1 MSLEIGT
8 VVLKE
13 ALEKKYAVGAF
24 NANGAEY
31 VQAITQAAEEEGSPV
46 IVQISPGATRYL
58 GLEMAVAIVN
68 TAADLVSVPAVLH
81 LDHGVTYEQNINA
94 LKAGFTSLMYD
105 GSELS
110 LEENMEVTAA
120 IVKEAHPLGVPVE
133 AELGKIPKIE
143 EFFDMLPADY
153 DYSYP
158 PPWNIQEEVIKLM
171 AEPDQVEKFVSETGC
186 DSLAAAIGS
195 IHGMK
200 KDIQPL
206 CIERLREIRKRT
218 GRPIVC
224 HGSSGVIRTR
234 KDLEAVKQRVKEV
247 RAKGIDCRIP
257 EGWGC
262 MEDAIKEGLAKINIA
277 TAVSMAYLRGMK
289 EAWDENPDEKDS
301 RKITGP
307 GRDAMKEII
316 KGYMRL
322 FGSSGQIK
330 VTPKAEEPKEVVE
343 GPE

>member
-1 MSLEIGT
+1 MSLEFGT

-13 ALEKKYAVGAF
+13 ALENKYAVGAF

-46 IVQISPGATRYL
+46 IVQISPGATKYL
-58 GLEMAVAIVN
+58 GLEMAVAIVK
-68 TAADLVSVPAVLH
+68 TATEMVSVPAVLH
-81 LDHGVTYEQNINA
+81 LDHGVTYEQNIEA
-94 LKAGFTSLMYD
+94 LDAGFTSLMYD
-105 GSELS
+105 GSEEDF
-110 LEENMEVTAA
+110 EENIRITAA
-120 IVKEAHPLGVPVE
+120 IAKEAHPRNVPVE

-143 EFFDMLPADY
+143 EFVDMLPADY

-158 PPWNIQEEVIKLM
+158 PPQDIQEKVIELM
-171 AEPDQVEKFVSETGC
+171 AKPEDVERFVEQTGC

-200 KDIQPL
+200 NDVQPL
-206 CIERLREIRKRT
+206 YIERLREIRKRT
-218 GRPIVC
+218 DIPIVC
-224 HGSSGVIRTR
+224 HGSSGVIQTR
-234 KDLEAVKQRVKEV
+234 KDLEKLEAQGWK
-247 RAKGIDCRIP
+247 CP

-277 TAVSMAYLRGMK
+277 TRVSMSFLSGMK

-307 GRDAMKEII
+307 GRDAMKETIT
-316 KGYMRL
+316 GYMRL
-322 FGSSGQIK
+322 FGSSGQIEVAPK
-330 VTPKAEEPKEVVE
+330 VEEVEEVPE

>member
-1 MSLEIGT
+1 MPLQNGIIVLE
-8 VVLKE
+8 E
-13 ALEKKYAVGAF
+13 ALKGKYAVGAF

-31 VQAITQAAEEEGSPV
+31 VQAIIQAAEEEGSPV

-58 GLEMAVAIVN
+58 GLSMATAIVKS
-68 TAADLVSVPAVLH
+68 AAESTSVPIVLH
-81 LDHGVTYEQNINA
+81 LDHGVTYEQN
-94 LKAGFTSLMYD
+94 LMCLGAGFTSLMYD
-105 GSELS
+105 GSEKS
-110 LEENMEVTAA
+110 LKENIEITAK
-120 IVKEAHPLGVPVE
+120 IVEQAHPLGVPVE

-158 PPWNIQEEVIKLM
+158 PPQDIQEKVIELM
-171 AEPDQVEKFVSETGC
+171 AKPEDVERFVEKTGC

-200 KDIQPL
+200 NDVQPL
-206 CIERLREIRKRT
+206 YIERLREIRKRT
-218 GRPIVC
+218 DIPIVC
-224 HGSSGVIRTR
+224 HGSSGVIQTR
-234 KDLEAVKQRVKEV
+234 KDVEALEA
-247 RAKGIDCRIP
+247 KGWKLP
-257 EGWGC
+257 KGWGC

-277 TAVSMAYLRGMK
+277 TAVSMTFLRGMK
-289 EAWDENPDEKDS
+289 EAWDKSPDEKDS

-322 FGSSGQIK
+322 FGSSGQIT
-330 VTPKAEEPKEVVE
+330 VTPKAEEPKEVIE

>member
-13 ALEKKYAVGAF
+13 GLEKRYAVGAF
-24 NANGAEY
+24 NANSAEY

-58 GLEMAVAIVN
+58 GLELAVAIVK
-68 TAADLVSVPAVLH
+68 TAAEMVSIPAVLH

-105 GSELS
+105 GSELP
-110 LEENMEVTAA
+110 LEENIKITAS
-120 IVKEAHPLGVPVE
+120 IVKEAHLRGVPVE

-143 EFFDMLPADY
+143 EFEDMLPADY

-158 PPWNIQEEVIKLM
+158 PPQDIQEKVIELM
-171 AEPDQVEKFVSETGC
+171 AKPEDVERFVEQTGC

-200 KDIQPL
+200 NDVQPL
-206 CIERLREIRKRT
+206 YLKRLREIRQRT
-218 GRPIVC
+218 DIPIVC

-234 KDLEAVKQRVKEV
+234 RDVEELEARGYKLS
-247 RAKGIDCRIP
+247 

-262 MEDAIKEGLAKINIA
+262 MEDAIKEGLVKINIA
-277 TAVSMAYLRGMK
+277 TAVSMSFLRGMK
-289 EAWDENPDEKDS
+289 EAWNKNPNEKDS
-301 RKITGP
+301 RKITSP
-307 GRDAMKEII
+307 GRDAMKETI

-322 FGSSGQIK
+322 FGSSGQIAI
-330 VTPKAEEPKEVVE
+330 TPKTEELEEVTE

>member
-58 GLEMAVAIVN
+58 GLEMAVAIVK
-68 TAADLVSVPAVLH
+68 TAANLVSVPVVLH

-110 LEENMEVTAA
+110 LEENIAVTAA
-120 IVKEAHPLGVPVE
+120 IAKEAHPLGVPVE

-143 EFFDMLPADY
+143 EFDDMLPADY

-158 PPWNIQEEVIKLM
+158 PPQEIQEKVIELM
-171 AEPDQVEKFVSETGC
+171 AKPEDVERFVEQTGC
-186 DSLAAAIGS
+186 DSLAAAVGS
-195 IHGMK
+195 IHGME
-200 KDIQPL
+200 KDVQPL
-206 CIERLREIRKRT
+206 YLERLREIRQRT
-218 GRPIVC
+218 NIPIVC

-234 KDLEAVKQRVKEV
+234 KDVEALEA
-247 RAKGIDCRIP
+247 KGWKLP

-262 MEDAIKEGLAKINIA
+262 MEDAIKEGLAKINVA
-277 TAVSMAYLRGMK
+277 TAISMSFLRGMK
-289 EAWDENPDEKDS
+289 EAWEQNPDEKDS

-307 GRDAMKEII
+307 GRDSMKETI
-316 KGYMRL
+316 KRYMQL
-322 FGSSGQIK
+322 FDSSGQIAVSPK
-330 VTPKAEEPKEVVE
+330 VEEPDE
-343 GPE
+343 GPEGPE

>member
-1 MSLEIGT
+1 MSLVIGT

-46 IVQISPGATRYL
+46 IVQISPGATKYL
-58 GLEMAVAIVN
+58 GLEMAVAIVK
-68 TAADLVSVPAVLH
+68 TAANIVSVPVVLH
-81 LDHGVTYEQNINA
+81 LDHGVTYEQNIDS

-105 GSELS
+105 GSELP
-110 LEENMEVTAA
+110 LDENIKVTAA
-120 IVKEAHPLGVPVE
+120 IVKEAHPRGVPVE

-143 EFFDMLPADY
+143 EFFDLLPADY

-158 PPWNIQEEVIKLM
+158 PPQNIQEKVIELM
-171 AEPDQVEKFVSETGC
+171 AKPEDVERFVEQTGC

-200 KDIQPL
+200 NDVQPL
-206 CIERLREIRKRT
+206 YIERLREIRKLT
-218 GRPIVC
+218 GIPIVC
-224 HGSSGVIRTR
+224 HGSSGVIQTR
-234 KDLEAVKQRVKEV
+234 KDVEALEA
-247 RAKGIDCRIP
+247 KGWKLP

-277 TAVSMAYLRGMK
+277 TAVSMSFLRGMK
-289 EAWDENPDEKDS
+289 AAWDKNSDEKDS

-307 GRDAMKEII
+307 GRDAMKETI

-322 FGSSGQIK
+322 FGSSGQIV
-330 VTPKAEEPKEVVE
+330 VTPKAKKSKE
-343 GPE
+343 GPEGPE

>member
-58 GLEMAVAIVN
+58 GLEMAVAIVK
-68 TAADLVSVPAVLH
+68 TAAEMVSVPAVLH
-81 LDHGVTYEQNINA
+81 LDHGVTFEQNINA

-143 EFFDMLPADY
+143 EFSDMLPADY

-158 PPWNIQEEVIKLM
+158 PPQDIQEKVIELM
-171 AEPDQVEKFVSETGC
+171 AKPEDVERFVEQTGC

-195 IHGMK
+195 IHGME
-200 KDIQPL
+200 KDVQPL
-206 CIERLREIRKRT
+206 YIERLREIRKRT
-218 GRPIVC
+218 DIPIVC
-224 HGSSGVIRTR
+224 HGSSGVIQTR
-234 KDLEAVKQRVKEV
+234 KDVEALEA
-247 RAKGIDCRIP
+247 KGWKLP

-277 TAVSMAYLRGMK
+277 TAVSMTFLRGMK
-289 EAWDENPDEKDS
+289 EAWDKSPDEKDS

-322 FGSSGQIK
+322 FGSSGQIT
-330 VTPKAEEPKEVVE
+330 VTPKAEGPKEVIE

>member
-58 GLEMAVAIVN
+58 GLEMAVAIVKA
-68 TAADLVSVPAVLH
+68 AADISSVSVVLH
-81 LDHGVTYEQNINA
+81 LDHGVTYEQNMNS

-110 LEENMEVTAA
+110 LDENMEVTAA
-120 IVKEAHPLGVPVE
+120 IAKEAHPLGVPVE

-158 PPWNIQEEVIKLM
+158 PPQNIQEKVIELM
-171 AEPDQVEKFVSETGC
+171 AKPEDVEKFVEKTGC

-195 IHGMK
+195 IHGME
-200 KDIQPL
+200 KDVQPL
-206 CIERLREIRKRT
+206 YLERLREIRQRT
-218 GRPIVC
+218 DIPIVC
-224 HGSSGVIRTR
+224 HGSSGVIQTR
-234 KDLEAVKQRVKEV
+234 KDVEALEA
-247 RAKGIDCRIP
+247 KGWKLP

-277 TAVSMAYLRGMK
+277 TAVSMTFLRGMK

-322 FGSSGQIK
+322 FGSSGQIE
-330 VTPKAEEPKEVVE
+330 VTPKSEEPEEVVE